1 MSWLSKFFGKNNNDG
16 SSINNQATD
25 QMVEDDFNVNQD
37 IFLNNADP
45 SQETGQSIE
54 NSTGLKAW
62 LEQDFFRKGYEDGY
76 YGHSSEMLENKIKS
90 IKSDFRYNLNLKI
103 DAARQ
108 ECVKLENYKIDLE
121 RMSDRLVK
129 KIDNQANA
137 VRANITELESEIALA
152 TIDEGLVMIA
162 IHQYRD
168 GFLHGTEAYQ
178 EEKLIAGSTGLFN

>member
-1 MSWLSKFFGKNNNDG
+1 MSWLSIFFGKSNNDA
-16 SSINNQATD
+16 SSSSNHATD
-25 QMVEDDFNVNQD
+25 QMVEEDFNVNAD
-37 IFLNNADP
+37 IFLNNTPP
-45 SQETGQSIE
+45 SEETGQSIE
-54 NSTGLKAW
+54 NSTSLKAW

-108 ECVKLENYKIDLE
+108 ECVKLENHKIDLE
-121 RMSDRLVK
+121 GMSDRLVK

-137 VRANITELESEIALA
+137 NRANITELESEIALA
-152 TIDEGLVMIA
+152 TKDERLVMIP

-168 GFLHGTEAYQ
+168 GFIRGTEAYQ